1 MPMCQ
6 GMPDGPCPAGRNDS
20 KVRLGEGD
28 LMLCGDCDKARF
40 NMFVEAK
47 KGRSTGKIEAD
58 NSNPIVNNSHQ
69 EGGAGTSSTKA
80 DTAINQKK
88 NQIRNPVKSVH
99 DLNASSVY
107 ANTTG
112 GSIGTES
119 TNVHTSSDQNFS
131 VVVNE
136 LLSYVSF
143 YRDRAAADNLRKLI
157 INFYGA
163 GEISAA
169 KRQLINCFSVSLA
182 DCPYKADRRK
192 SSSRLVYEAE
202 TDDILAMMSYLDN
215 KALLSYIKFAAVDHD
230 RIPKYGPEDLNIC
243 SIADKQQEMSVKLSE
258 LNSHVD
264 NIDTRVVDA
273 VQQAVLSVQGQLHD
287 LSEVT
292 KSILATSSLI
302 NTTNDSSTTSPTSSS
317 RHVDRSHN
325 IVISGVEENR
335 DHTVWRDNVLNIL
348 RTAAGRDVH
357 IEDAFRLGAYQ
368 SSKKRPILVKFRSIW
383 DRRLVLSGARNLN
396 DDILFRRKVFIN
408 ADEPPEERRR
418 NTLRRLK
425 RRAESSGQQVDV
437 TSDGILIIDGTAC
450 FSVRDGFLNR
460 QVLVSSRGI
469 ANDNVDMSRPVASP
483 RNG

>member
-107 ANTTG
+107 ANTTE

-163 GEISAA
+163 GEIICG
-169 KRQLINCFSVSLA
+169 K
-182 DCPYKADRRK
+182 
-192 SSSRLVYEAE
+192 E
-202 TDDILAMMSYLDN
+202 T
-215 KALLSYIKFAAVDHD
+215 
-230 RIPKYGPEDLNIC
+230 
-243 SIADKQQEMSVKLSE
+243 
-258 LNSHVD
+258 
-264 NIDTRVVDA
+264 ID
-273 VQQAVLSVQGQLHD
+273 
-287 LSEVT
+287 
-292 KSILATSSLI
+292 
-302 NTTNDSSTTSPTSSS
+302 
-317 RHVDRSHN
+317 
-325 IVISGVEENR
+325 
-335 DHTVWRDNVLNIL
+335 
-348 RTAAGRDVH
+348 
-357 IEDAFRLGAYQ
+357 
-368 SSKKRPILVKFRSIW
+368 
-383 DRRLVLSGARNLN
+383 
-396 DDILFRRKVFIN
+396 
-408 ADEPPEERRR
+408 
-418 NTLRRLK
+418 
-425 RRAESSGQQVDV
+425 
-437 TSDGILIIDGTAC
+437 
-450 FSVRDGFLNR
+450 
-460 QVLVSSRGI
+460 
-469 ANDNVDMSRPVASP
+469 
-483 RNG
+483 